1 MILEVIATTVTEA
14 KAAQAGGANRIEL
27 ITAIKEGGLTPS
39 LGLVEEVVKAV
50 TIPVNVMI
58 RPHSHSFVYDADDVR
73 TMLRD
78 IRLIRETGAHGIVV
92 GALTKEGAID
102 VPSLELFLEQAGDMW
117 VTFHRAID
125 EAASLTEALNILL
138 QFPQIKAVLT
148 SGGKPSVLD
157 AVSEVK
163 QLVEQSRGSQLSI
176 LAGSGLSLEAVEA
189 FVRATSVPQVHFGTG
204 VRVRG
209 GALEPIDP
217 EKIKAVQ
224 AALARAS
231 AG

>member
-14 KAAQAGGANRIEL
+14 KAAQAGGADRIEL

-50 TIPVNVMI
+50 TIPVNVMV

-73 TMLRD
+73 TMRRD
-78 IRLIRETGAHGIVV
+78 IRLIRETGAHGIVI
-92 GALTKEGAID
+92 GALTKEASID
-102 VPSLELFLEQAGDMW
+102 VRSLELFLEDSGDLW

-125 EAASLTEALNILL
+125 EAANLTEALNILL
-138 QFPQIKAVLT
+138 QYPQIKAVLT

-176 LAGSGLSLEAVEA
+176 LAGSGLSLDAVED
-189 FVRATSVPQVHFGTG
+189 FVRATGVPQVHFGTG
-204 VRVRG
+204 VRVGG

-224 AALARAS
+224 AALARAFV
-231 AG
+231 G